1 MKEFEPL
8 MLVWKTMSAGSVQC
22 TLSQEHE
29 MLSVHVTPKTATI
42 DIKHP
47 SAVDF
52 MSPFVKKNME
62 RKKSTKE
69 HIETKRSIV
78 LGLLGSMKAKT
89 EDISRNLSMMQ
100 DVANMLNKYE
110 KNLVLKEKGKELA
123 KIGYGA
129 DSLKM
134 RLLSLEHIEVHD
146 LTALK
151 RLMDKVRSG

>member
-8 MLVWKTMSAGSVQC
+8 LRVWKTMSAGSVEC
-22 TLSQEHE
+22 TLSQDHE
-29 MLSVHVTPKTATI
+29 MLSVHITPETATI

-47 SAVDF
+47 SAMDF

-62 RKKSTKE
+62 RRMSTKE
-69 HIETKRSIV
+69 HIENKRSIV

-89 EDISRNLSMMQ
+89 DDITRNLSTMQ

-110 KNLVLKEKGKELA
+110 KNVVLKEKGKELA
-123 KIGYGA
+123 KIGHGA
-129 DSLKM
+129 DSLRM

-146 LTALK
+146 LPALK
-151 RLMDKVRSG
+151 RLMDKMRSG

>member
-1 MKEFEPL
+1 MKELEPL
-8 MLVWKTMSAGSVQC
+8 LWVWKTMSAGSVQC

-29 MLSVHVTPKTATI
+29 MLDVHITPKTATI

-78 LGLLGSMKAKT
+78 LGLLGSLKAKT
-89 EDISRNLSMMQ
+89 EDISRNLSMIQ

-110 KNLVLKEKGKELA
+110 KNVVLKEKGKELA

-129 DSLKM
+129 DSLRM
-134 RLLSLEHIEVHD
+134 RLLSLEHIEVSD
-146 LTALK
+146 LSALK
-151 RLMDKVRSG
+151 RLMDKMRSG

>member
-1 MKEFEPL
+1 MKELEPL
-8 MLVWKTMSAGSVQC
+8 LWVWKTMSAGSVQC

-29 MLSVHVTPKTATI
+29 MLDVHITPKTATI

-78 LGLLGSMKAKT
+78 LGLLGSLKAKT
-89 EDISRNLSMMQ
+89 EDISRNLSMIQ

-110 KNLVLKEKGKELA
+110 KNVVLKEKGKELA

-146 LTALK
+146 LSALK